1 MAEEKDEKDGEG
13 KRYFDKAYDLKTTDE
28 TKQHYAQWAEVYDL
42 EIGEEKGYRQP
53 ERCARALAA
62 AGLETHAAVLDV
74 GCGTGL
80 SGRAL
85 AAAGYET
92 IDGCDLS
99 PEMLSKAQATGV
111 YRRLFEADLNH
122 PPLDASDGQYGA
134 AACVGVFSFGHV
146 QPDAIDDILRVLRP
160 GGYLVIGLNDHYF
173 EEGSFP
179 AKLAALEKAGTLTL
193 VSKEHGAHLENVEGS
208 TGWVFVHRK
217 N

>member
-1 MAEEKDEKDGEG
+1 MAEDNNREG
-13 KRYFDKAYDLKTTDE
+13 SGQKRYFNKAYDLKTTDE
-28 TKQHYAQWAEVYDL
+28 TKKHYAEWAEVYDL

-53 ERCARALAA
+53 ERCARSLAA
-62 AGLETHAAVLDV
+62 AGLETQAPVLDV

-80 SGRAL
+80 SGKAL

-92 IDGCDLS
+92 LDGCDLS

-122 PPLDASDGQYGA
+122 PPLDAPDGHYGA

-146 QPDAIDDILRVLRP
+146 EPDAIEGILRVLRP
-160 GGYLVIGLNDHYF
+160 GGYLVIGLNDNFY

-179 AKLAALEKAGTLTL
+179 AKLTTLEEAGTLTL

-217 N
+217 S

>member
-1 MAEEKDEKDGEG
+1 MVTGTDRKGSG
-13 KRYFDKAYDLKTTDE
+13 NKRYFDKAYDLKTTDE
-28 TKQHYAQWAEVYDL
+28 TRQHYAKWAEVYDL

-53 ERCARALAA
+53 ERCARALLA
-62 AGLETHAAVLDV
+62 AGLETNAPVLDV

-99 PEMLSKAQATGV
+99 PEMLAKAKSTGV
-111 YRRLFEADLNH
+111 YRRLFEADLNR
-122 PPLDASDGQYGA
+122 PPLDAPDGHYAA

-146 QPDAIDDILRVLRP
+146 EPDAIDDILRVLRP
-160 GGYLVIGLNDHYF
+160 GGHLVIGLNDHFY

-179 AKLAALEKAGTLTL
+179 AKLEALEKTGLLTP
-193 VSKEHGAHLENVEGS
+193 VSREHGAHLENVEGS

-217 N
+217 G